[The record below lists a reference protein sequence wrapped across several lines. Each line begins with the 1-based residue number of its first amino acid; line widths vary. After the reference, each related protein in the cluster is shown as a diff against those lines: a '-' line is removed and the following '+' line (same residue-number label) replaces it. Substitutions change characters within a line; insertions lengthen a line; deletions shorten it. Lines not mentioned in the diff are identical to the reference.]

1 MKFSDLRLSIDLV
14 AAWRVVRR
22 LFGLTAVLVGLS
34 LVGCEE
40 PEEKPIYGINPAT
53 MACQRW
59 DVERQA
65 FVGEFLPVSV
75 CSGKPT
81 PELLP

>member
-1 MKFSDLRLSIDLV
+1 MKLSNLRLSIDLV
-14 AAWRVVRR
+14 AAWRFLRRIFAVV
-22 LFGLTAVLVGLS
+22 AVLS

-40 PEEKPIYGINPAT
+40 PEPEPIYGIDPAT
-53 MACQRW
+53 MACRRW
-59 DVERQA
+59 DPERQA

-81 PELLP
+81 PEILDE